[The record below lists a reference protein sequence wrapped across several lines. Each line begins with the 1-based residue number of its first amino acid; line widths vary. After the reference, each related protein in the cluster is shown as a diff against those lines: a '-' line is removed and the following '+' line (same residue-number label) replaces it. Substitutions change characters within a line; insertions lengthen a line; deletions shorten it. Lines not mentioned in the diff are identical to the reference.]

1 VVISKII
8 LGGKDMEAKE
18 RMGKVLQEKKA
29 ELEKIKVE
37 IEKADKQI
45 AGLNNER
52 LQLAQQGLELQGAVK
67 VLEDLIKE

>member
-1 VVISKII
+1 
-8 LGGKDMEAKE
+8 MEAKE
-18 RMGKVLQEKKA
+18 RMGKVLQEKKT